1 MYYLASRRPL
11 VQHLAGRTT
20 NAKRVLTLDHGMRMI
35 RQVKVV
41 VMGVTGSGKSTVGAL
56 LAERLRVPYADAD
69 SFHGAANLA
78 KMASGTPLTD
88 EDRWPWLEAIG
99 VWLGAHGRSGCVA
112 TCSVLKR
119 RYRDA
124 LREHVPDA
132 WFLFLDGSPG
142 VVASRVAAR
151 RDHFMPVSLVE
162 SQFADL
168 ERPEIDER
176 AVTVDLSKPP
186 DQIVSEFLARIDD
199 HPHGA

>member
-1 MYYLASRRPL
+1 M
-11 VQHLAGRTT
+11 
-20 NAKRVLTLDHGMRMI
+20 LTLDPGMRMI

-41 VMGVTGSGKSTVGAL
+41 VMGVTGSGKSTVGVL

-69 SFHGAANLA
+69 SFHGAANIA
-78 KMASGTPLTD
+78 KMASGAPLTD

-99 VWLGAHGRSGCVA
+99 EWLAAHGRQGCVA

-124 LREHVPDA
+124 LRERAPDA
-132 WFLFLDGSPG
+132 LFLFLDGPPE

-151 RDHFMPVSLVE
+151 SDHFMPVSLVE

-186 DQIVSEFLARIDD
+186 DRIVSEFLACIDLQCPMSRED
-199 HPHGA
+199 EMP